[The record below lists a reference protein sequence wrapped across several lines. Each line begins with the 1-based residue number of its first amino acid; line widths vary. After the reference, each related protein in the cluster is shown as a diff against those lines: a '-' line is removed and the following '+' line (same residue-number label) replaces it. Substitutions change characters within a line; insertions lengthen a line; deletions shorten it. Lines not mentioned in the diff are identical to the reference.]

1 MAKTVVWDTEASD
14 DLHSLYVFHSEKSEQ
29 YADTLLNAIFE
40 RVELIE
46 QFPLLG
52 KVVSE
57 MGLPSIRELVVEK
70 YRIIY
75 FVSKSPEIRIIAVRH
90 SARPLKPP
98 LKS

>member
-14 DLHSLYVFHSEKSEQ
+14 DLHSLFAFHSEKSEK
-29 YADTLLNAIFE
+29 YAEALLDAIFE

-52 KVVSE
+52 KVVIE

-75 FVSKSPEIRIIAVRH
+75 FVSKAPEIRILAVKH
-90 SARPLKPP
+90 SARPLDPP
-98 LKS
+98 LNS

>member
-1 MAKTVVWDTEASD
+1 MAKTVVWDIEASD
-14 DLHSLYVFHSEKSEQ
+14 DLHALYAFHAEKSDK
-29 YADTLLNAIFE
+29 YADALLDVIFE

-57 MGLPSIRELVVEK
+57 MGIPSIRELVVEK

-75 FVSKSPEIRIIAVRH
+75 FVSTTPEIRILAVRH
-90 SARPLKPP
+90 SAKPLNPP
-98 LKS
+98 PIL